1 MRYRAWIG
9 RKELEQEILGSDK
22 TSVLLFA
29 ADWCGY
35 CKRFLQ
41 IVDAYSSKDDATE
54 LSVVDAESGD
64 GSLWDEYNVNV
75 VPTLVVY
82 RGGKQLFRK
91 EARPGVGLRETDL
104 EEAIKHAKD

>member
-1 MRYRAWIG
+1 MQYRAWIG
-9 RKELEQEILGSDK
+9 KKELEQEILGSEK
-22 TSVLLFA
+22 STLLVFA

-41 IVDAYSSKDDATE
+41 IVDAYSPKDGVTE
-54 LSVVDAESGD
+54 LSVVDADSGD

-82 RGGKQLFRK
+82 RGGKQVFRK
-91 EARPGVGLRETDL
+91 EARPGAGLREADL
-104 EEAIKHAKD
+104 EEAIGYLKD